1 MEVRTAIIDV
11 VAEAGEVVTKPVPSL
26 LTTKLHSSSIA
37 SVMTS
42 SFAPHEGG
50 VSVASH
56 SQSETATHPDSPV
69 APHFPARY
77 MLIAMASSVNNDLK

>member
-11 VAEAGEVVTKPVPSL
+11 VSEAGEVVTVPSL

-37 SVMTS
+37 CVMTS
-42 SFAPHEGG
+42 FFAPHEGG

-56 SQSETATHPDSPV
+56 SQSETATQSDSPV

-77 MLIAMASSVNNDLK
+77 KLIAMASSVSCDL

>member
-11 VAEAGEVVTKPVPSL
+11 VSEAGEVVTVPSL
-26 LTTKLHSSSIA
+26 LTTKLHSSIIA
-37 SVMTS
+37 CAMTS
-42 SFAPHEGG
+42 FFAPHEGG